1 MALGRW
7 VECVWDGTERRLRVE
22 RGEERRDRGERGSDE
37 RVGACGSLMD
47 ERIVEQQMLSL
58 VEFQEAPARGAG
70 GAQAESVGA

>member
-1 MALGRW
+1 MGR
-7 VECVWDGTERRLRVE
+7 ECGGRGGGTRASR
-22 RGEERRDRGERGSDE
+22 RGEDGRDRGERGSVE
-37 RVGACGSLMD
+37 RVGACGSLMG